1 MTRSRTAKVH
11 KTSYAERVLGA
22 MTQIQ
27 KEHRKHAVHM
37 ATLRAQVRK
46 NAAAKRDTLGPHW
59 SQWVGKAVH
68 KLTEDGVIQHTGSQE
83 VTFTP
88 EGKNLISSAKKGVS
102 GEDDLWHRV
111 STSISRGTKRRRSS
125 TGPNREAPSIS
136 ANKRLRSVSTI
147 RTSTSQSP
155 VRPSR
160 KSIPTVAFRDI
171 SPLTDISESEGEQE
185 HYEEENARLKS
196 QLRSKNIEIEELRN
210 RVATLTQQQATTPSI
225 SRHAT
230 PEPSFDS
237 SHALAPIRPEVA
249 ILKVGKGITRTQ
261 SGSIIPNISKQPTP
275 APSDSGDDEIEA
287 ELARGDTAPLEMDT
301 ESATA
306 TPGTMLTP
314 SSPSR
319 PQPGQPMFDM
329 ERREPNSRLQPGHD
343 ALRGGAGEAIGEL
356 EQHRPTGRVEELE
369 RLLGEKETV
378 ISDLQLVKEG
388 LTERNSGLQEEIA
401 KIRSYLAEE
410 TEKIERA
417 NSNVRIKEHDIS
429 TLKQS
434 LTSLQAEREDIANR
448 LLREQANLHNFKSTN
463 EGLVASLMDVR
474 SNLSSVQAELFESR
488 QLASAKDEALVQTAE
503 KLAIVE
509 RSKLDSEKALQDGNA
524 ELRKAQEG
532 LRSSESLMAS
542 LNEDSKTKDAKIL
555 DLSGKL
561 ADAEQRVSITEEL
574 LAAAEARSEEAQQE
588 LNRKIMAL
596 QNSADL
602 GRAEINGL
610 SSKVAEVEIQ
620 LEEAKA
626 SLVGARAAGLQM
638 KMELESEKRRTSGLG
653 EEKAKADE
661 IIGTLERRI
670 AELTA
675 EAKQHAEVIG
685 VLKTCIDDYRQ
696 LQAKSLDDLMKKVD
710 SIQPDNRPIG
720 VC

>member
-1 MTRSRTAKVH
+1 MARSRTAKVH

-46 NAAAKRDTLGPHW
+46 NAAAKRDTLGPLW

-88 EGKNLISSAKKGVS
+88 EGKSLISSAKKGVS
-102 GEDDLWHRV
+102 DEDDLWHRV

-136 ANKRLRSVSTI
+136 ANKRLRSVSTV

-155 VRPSR
+155 VRPPR

-171 SPLTDISESEGEQE
+171 SPLTDISESEDEQE

-196 QLRSKNIEIEELRN
+196 QLRSKDIEIEELRN

-249 ILKVGKGITRTQ
+249 IRKVGKGITRTQ

-319 PQPGQPMFDM
+319 PTPGQPMFHM
-329 ERREPNSRLQPGHD
+329 ERREPNSGLQPGHD
-343 ALRGGAGEAIGEL
+343 ALRGGTGEAIVEL
-356 EQHRPTGRVEELE
+356 EQQRPTGRVEELE

-417 NSNVRIKEHDIS
+417 HSNVRTKEHDIS
-429 TLKQS
+429 ILKQS
-434 LTSLQAEREDIANR
+434 LTSLQAEREDIADR
-448 LLREQANLHNFKSTN
+448 LLREQANLHNLKSTN
-463 EGLVASLMDVR
+463 EGLVASLLDVR
-474 SNLSSVQAELFESR
+474 SNLSSAQAELLESQR
-488 QLASAKDEALVQTAE
+488 LASAKDEALVQTAE
-503 KLAIVE
+503 KLAVVE
-509 RSKLDSEKALQDGNA
+509 RSKLDLEKALEDRDV
-524 ELRKAQEG
+524 ELRNAQEG

-542 LNEDSKTKDAKIL
+542 LKEDSKTKDAKIL
-555 DLSGKL
+555 ELSGKL

-574 LAAAEARSEEAQQE
+574 LAATEARSEEAQQE
-588 LNRKIMAL
+588 LNRKILAL
-596 QNSADL
+596 QTSADL

-620 LEEAKA
+620 LEETKA
-626 SLVGARAAGLQM
+626 SLVGARAEGLQM
-638 KMELESEKRRTSGLG
+638 KMELESEKRRTSVLS
-653 EEKAKADE
+653 EERAKADE

-670 AELTA
+670 AELIA

-696 LQAKSLDDLMKKVD
+696 SQAKSLDDLMKKVD
-710 SIQPDNRPIG
+710 SIQPDNRPVG